1 MVRSDCGGGLSFDT
15 QACGVQTYHQRVV
28 SSTSFLCWRS
38 VASRCLTI
46 PPILFSFYIVGFF
59 LTTFFTR
66 GEVANIADGCADIM
80 GPSPFVGVGL
90 VTTVIIIYATLAIQ

>member
-1 MVRSDCGGGLSFDT
+1 MFND
-15 QACGVQTYHQRVV
+15 
-28 SSTSFLCWRS
+28 SSYTFFFLHRW
-38 VASRCLTI
+38 
-46 PPILFSFYIVGFF
+46 FF